1 MRKELVCYCKTDLSP
16 QSPRLDTA
24 PMWPTF
30 WRHLTQNTI
39 WAMATAGIILCL
51 FLDVSRIL
59 FVPYGTRSCAGKGV
73 SLRTGLRELK
83 SFTESGC
90 RPEGNSRRSLSS
102 PTSNTRKDSTN
113 NTGGCHHCF
122 YVLVVAATGVTH
134 IGHPDFCFS
143 PELIQN

>member
-1 MRKELVCYCKTDLSP
+1 MGPKVGQVRKELVCYCKTDLSP

-102 PTSNTRKDSTN
+102 PTSNTRKDQYKQHRWLSSLLLCS
-113 NTGGCHHCF
+113 GG
-122 YVLVVAATGVTH
+122 G
-134 IGHPDFCFS
+134 GHWS
-143 PELIQN
+143 YSYWSS